1 MTDSATCCGRWIQI
15 HFVPMRW
22 CFMPYLRALIGLL
35 LLWLLGWVPVTHA
48 EAVECTGPGNLTI
61 SNFGTITV
69 PANTPAG
76 TPVGNPR
83 SVLAQFSCTK
93 IQGGAQSV
101 TFTATSLAT
110 LDASDNPAGGVITF
124 QTSVTGIAL
133 QLTPINPSITSH
145 TGSGFIAGSI
155 PATPMP
161 GSFQQSYSVQLV
173 KTIPGAVTA
182 GPLNSITLIGS
193 FTAAANNDANISRL
207 NASSVTLIAGTMI
220 ALGGCNILNVPVT
233 LPAVFTSQLGSIGA
247 TAGTTPV
254 QLNLTGCPASTAIS
268 ISFSGTS
275 ATISGTPSSTVLAS
289 SGSAQNVGVQLL
301 GNGGSPTPVDITGG
315 VKTALGTTTSS
326 GSLSATYYAQ
336 YYATGTAG
344 PGNVNATAV
353 YTLTYP

>member
-1 MTDSATCCGRWIQI
+1 MTDSATYYGKWIQI
-15 HFVPMRW
+15 HFVPMRG
-22 CFMPYLRALIGLL
+22 CSTPYLRALIGLL
-35 LLWLLGWVPVTHA
+35 LLWLLGWAPVAHA

-69 PANTPAG
+69 PANTPPG
-76 TPVGNPR
+76 TLVGNPQ
-83 SVLAQFSCTK
+83 SVSAQFSCTK
-93 IQGGAQSV
+93 IQGQAQSV

-133 QLTPINPSITSH
+133 QLAPTNPSITSH
-145 TGSGFIAGSI
+145 TGGGFIAGSI
-155 PATPMP
+155 PAPS
-161 GSFQQSYSVQLV
+161 GSFQQSYSAQLV

-182 GPLNSITLIGS
+182 GPLNGITLIGS
-193 FTAAANNDANISRL
+193 FTAAADNSANISPL

-220 ALGGCNILNVPVT
+220 ASGGCNILNVPVT
-233 LPAVFTSQLGSIGA
+233 LPAVLTSQLGSIGA
-247 TAGTTPV
+247 TAGMMPV
-254 QLNLTGCPASTAIS
+254 QLNLTGCPASTPVS
-268 ISFSGTS
+268 ISFSGTA
-275 ATISGTPSSTVLAS
+275 ATISGTPSTTVLAS

-301 GNGGSPTPVDITGG
+301 SNGSSPTAVDITGS
-315 VKTALGTTTSS
+315 VKSPLGTTSSS